1 MQCHYLPTLLYVKEV
16 IFFNSQARGLEF
28 LRMNLE
34 QNVLQMLGTL
44 LISSLQNAP
53 ILQFQGHNGI
63 AYIQGR
69 WVWNGDIFWLTHF
82 S

>member
-1 MQCHYLPTLLYVKEV
+1 MQCHYLSTLLYVKKV

-44 LISSLQNAP
+44 IISCLRNAP

-63 AYIQGR
+63 ACIQGR
-69 WVWNGDIFWLTHF
+69 WV
-82 S
+82 